1 METQKLIDFVRN
13 NDFMYANGAGA
24 MYANDDDTRE
34 DIAQYIMRAYLIRE
48 LTPDE
53 VNDEYP
59 EFIEEMENGCTICE
73 AVIWNET
80 QICIAVY

>member
-1 METQKLIDFVRN
+1 METKKLIDFVRD

-24 MYANDDDTRE
+24 MYANDDETRE
-34 DIAQYIMRAYLIRE
+34 NIAQYIMRAYQIRE
-48 LTPDE
+48 LTTEE

-59 EFIEEMENGCTICE
+59 EFIAEMEKGCTICE
-73 AVIWNET
+73 VVIWNET